1 MNTVKSILYVIILLI
16 LCYLLIKTF
25 RMLFAE
31 HFEETTDEQKELE
44 KAEESLA
51 DGSPTDPNVVETDTD
66 PNAIKNVVEQ
76 EIIPNDDEKPTDE
89 LEDPDSTN
97 PVPYEYE
104 LPQKGEEITIKDQT
118 NEVPTEPEYQEIT
131 EQPTEQVINAQ
142 GEVEKV
148 EEEIKPSEAAF
159 ETQKDQVRE
168 DPIIEPKYYDA
179 KTETILDG
187 VKVIPHSLL
196 SPWANAYMSQ
206 TNNYMLDTGDDLD
219 GGSMR
224 YTKRSPACC
233 SPTYPPPFKVRVDPT
248 ICKDKNNYVPGPY
261 TGSDNWSN
269 AGCACATKK
278 NILKLAHRGGNA

>member
-1 MNTVKSILYVIILLI
+1 
-16 LCYLLIKTF
+16 
-25 RMLFAE
+25 MLFAE
-31 HFEETTDEQKELE
+31 HFEDTNEQKELE

-51 DGSPTDPNVVETDTD
+51 DGSPSDPNVVESDTD
-66 PNAIKNVVEQ
+66 PNAIQNIVEQ
-76 EIIPNDDEKPTDE
+76 EIIPNDDKNPTDE
-89 LEDPDSTN
+89 LENPDSTN
-97 PVPYEYE
+97 PVPYEFE
-104 LPQKGEEITIKDQT
+104 LPSKGDEIVVKDQT
-118 NEVPTEPEYQEIT
+118 NEVPSEQEYQEIN

-148 EEEIKPSEAAF
+148 VNETENPSEASF

-179 KTETILDG
+179 KTETIIDG

-196 SPWANAYMSQ
+196 SPWANAYMGQS
-206 TNNYMLDTGDDLD
+206 NNYMLDTGDDLD

-233 SPTYPPPFKVRVDPT
+233 APTYPPPFKIRVDPT
-248 ICKDKNNYVPGPY
+248 ICKDKDNYVPNPY

>member
-1 MNTVKSILYVIILLI
+1 MNTVKSILYVIILFI

-25 RMLFAE
+25 KMLFAE
-31 HFEETTDEQKELE
+31 HFDDQK
-44 KAEESLA
+44 EESLA
-51 DGSPTDPNVVETDTD
+51 DGSPADPNIVETDTK
-66 PNAIKNVVEQ
+66 PNSEENVVEQ
-76 EIIPNDDEKPTDE
+76 EIIPNDDEAPTDE
-89 LEDPDSTN
+89 LENPDSTN
-97 PVPYEYE
+97 PVSYEYE
-104 LPQKGEEITIKDQT
+104 LPPNGEEITIKDQT
-118 NEVPTEPEYQEIT
+118 NIVPDTEYQEIT

-142 GEVEKV
+142 GDVVKVVDETEK
-148 EEEIKPSEAAF
+148 PTQADF

-179 KTETILDG
+179 KTATIIDG

-196 SPWANAYMSQ
+196 SPWANAYMTQ

-224 YTKRSPACC
+224 FTKRSPACC
-233 SPTYPPPFKVRVDPT
+233 SPTYPPPFKIRVDPT
-248 ICKDKNNYVPGPY
+248 ICKDKDNYVPNPY

>member
-1 MNTVKSILYVIILLI
+1 
-16 LCYLLIKTF
+16 
-25 RMLFAE
+25 MLFAE
-31 HFEETTDEQKELE
+31 HFDDQK
-44 KAEESLA
+44 EESLA
-51 DGSPTDPNVVETDTD
+51 DGSPADPNIVETDTK
-66 PNAIKNVVEQ
+66 PNSEENVVEQ
-76 EIIPNDDEKPTDE
+76 EIIPNDDEAPTDE
-89 LEDPDSTN
+89 LENPDSTN
-97 PVPYEYE
+97 PVSYEYE
-104 LPQKGEEITIKDQT
+104 LPPNGEEITIKDQT
-118 NEVPTEPEYQEIT
+118 NIVPDTEYQEIT

-142 GEVEKV
+142 GDIVKVVDETEK
-148 EEEIKPSEAAF
+148 PTQADF

-179 KTETILDG
+179 KTDTIIDG

-196 SPWANAYMSQ
+196 SPWANAYMTQ

-224 YTKRSPACC
+224 FTKRSPACC
-233 SPTYPPPFKVRVDPT
+233 SPTYSPPFKIRVDPT
-248 ICKDKNNYVPGPY
+248 ICKDKDNYVPNPY

>member
-1 MNTVKSILYVIILLI
+1 MNTIKSILYVIILLI

-25 RMLFAE
+25 KMLFAE
-31 HFEETTDEQKELE
+31 HFENDEQKELE

-51 DGSPTDPNVVETDTD
+51 DGSPADPNTTETDTD
-66 PNAIKNVVEQ
+66 PNIIGNKVEQ
-76 EIIPNDDEKPTDE
+76 EIIPNNDETPTDE
-89 LEDPDSTN
+89 LENPDSTN

-104 LPQKGEEITIKDQT
+104 LPSKGEEGLPVKDQT
-118 NEVPTEPEYQEIT
+118 NEVPSEPEYQEIT

-148 EEEIKPSEAAF
+148 EDEPTSQAAF

-179 KTETILDG
+179 KTDTIIDG
-187 VKVIPHSLL
+187 VKMIPHSLL
-196 SPWANAYMSQ
+196 SPWSGAYMNQS
-206 TNNYMLDTGDDLD
+206 NNYMLDTGDDLD

-224 YTKRSPACC
+224 FTKRSPACC
-233 SPTYPPPFKVRVDPT
+233 APTYPPPFKIRVDPT
-248 ICKDKNNYVPGPY
+248 ICKDKDNYVPNPY

>member
-1 MNTVKSILYVIILLI
+1 
-16 LCYLLIKTF
+16 
-25 RMLFAE
+25 MLFAE

-51 DGSPTDPNVVETDTD
+51 DGSPADPNVIETDTD
-66 PNAIKNVVEQ
+66 PNAIKNFVEQ

-89 LEDPDSTN
+89 MEDPDSTN
-97 PVPYEYE
+97 PVPYESE
-104 LPQKGEEITIKDQT
+104 LPPQGDEISIKNQT
-118 NEVPTEPEYQEIT
+118 NEVPNEPEYQEIS
-131 EQPTEQVINAQ
+131 EQPTEQQVINAQ

-148 EEEIKPSEAAF
+148 EDEPISEAAF

-206 TNNYMLDTGDDLD
+206 TNNYLLDTGDDLD

-224 YTKRSPACC
+224 FTKRSPACC
-233 SPTYPPPFKVRVDPT
+233 APTYPPPFKIRVDPT
-248 ICKDKNNYVPGPY
+248 ICKDKDNYVPNPY

>member
-1 MNTVKSILYVIILLI
+1 MNTVKSILYVIILFI

-25 RMLFAE
+25 KMLFAE
-31 HFEETTDEQKELE
+31 HFDDQ

-51 DGSPTDPNVVETDTD
+51 DGSPADPNIVETDTK
-66 PNAIKNVVEQ
+66 PNSEENVIEQ
-76 EIIPNDDEKPTDE
+76 EIIPNDDEAPTDE
-89 LEDPDSTN
+89 LENPDSTN
-97 PVPYEYE
+97 PVSYEYE
-104 LPQKGEEITIKDQT
+104 LPPKGEEITITDQT
-118 NEVPTEPEYQEIT
+118 NIVPDTEYQEIT

-142 GEVEKV
+142 GDVVKVVDESEK
-148 EEEIKPSEAAF
+148 PTQADF

-168 DPIIEPKYYDA
+168 DPIIEPKYFDA
-179 KTETILDG
+179 KTDTIIDG

-196 SPWANAYMSQ
+196 SPWANAYMTQ

-224 YTKRSPACC
+224 FTKRSPACC
-233 SPTYPPPFKVRVDPT
+233 SPTYSPPFKIRVDPT
-248 ICKDKNNYVPGPY
+248 ICKDKDNYVPNPY